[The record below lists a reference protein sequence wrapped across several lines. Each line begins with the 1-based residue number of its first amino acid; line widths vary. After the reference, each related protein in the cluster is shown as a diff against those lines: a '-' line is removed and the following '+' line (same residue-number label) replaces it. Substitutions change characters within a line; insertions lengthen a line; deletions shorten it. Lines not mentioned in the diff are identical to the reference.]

1 LERGILPLQ
10 GKRPAA
16 RVNRR
21 ARRPLLG
28 MPSRHHQRGRDIM
41 NKLLTTIAA
50 VVFAA
55 SAGIAGAQA
64 PAKGGDMKAAPGSPA
79 AGTQTVPS
87 PAASP
92 EAGPKK
98 GSPTADVTAP
108 KK

>member
-1 LERGILPLQ
+1 
-10 GKRPAA
+10 
-16 RVNRR
+16 
-21 ARRPLLG
+21 
-28 MPSRHHQRGRDIM
+28 M

-50 VVFAA
+50 VVLAA

-64 PAKGGDMKAAPGSPA
+64 PGKGGDMKAAPGSPA

-98 GSPTADVTAP
+98 GSPTADAPAP
-108 KK
+108 KKAKKAKKTKSTKKSSKPKKDDSMAPAPAPAPAPATK

>member
-1 LERGILPLQ
+1 
-10 GKRPAA
+10 
-16 RVNRR
+16 
-21 ARRPLLG
+21 
-28 MPSRHHQRGRDIM
+28 M

-98 GSPTADVTAP
+98 GSPTADAPSP
-108 KK
+108 KKAKKAKKTKSKKSSKAKKDDTMAAPESAPATK